1 MRTFKPSL
9 FLAVNT
15 LTICLLAASCSSS
28 SEDSEWSSSIIG
40 IDDSQYQ
47 DNPEIHHG
55 RHSLYGAVVVD
66 SLLISHDE
74 DSRWQLSFL
83 NSDDE
88 SRVELSAVHLMEFIP
103 ALPNWIKRDPY
114 LTEIGYQ
121 NQEFN
126 RQQVSFYPK
135 QISTSGVSMEISRV
149 DVARNCLN
157 SYLWEVFLFS
167 PEDSVDRLLY
177 HGWLEFPRALYQ
189 DMFEHRNGTDFA
201 RYAHCLEDWTDLE
214 GGTANLDVLRE
225 VDYEV
230 SVPLTN
236 HNRGSFRVK
245 GERNKKKDNV
255 IFPAGERKIENF
267 LVDSVKFA
275 TFSPPGVYD
284 RSNPK
289 IVDLSKFY
297 KPVSAHYREVRVGES
312 EESLAEIEIAFLS
325 RDGGSYTYLIVG
337 GLDMREIPHLDPA
350 DSHLGF
356 QMPMGIANHSFY
368 ESHLEAIRRPSK
380 HNPFYALLLDENG
393 QWLDSHKAGVDGPL
407 LHFEAKR
414 RNHLHLWLLSFERHA
429 LVGHLDIEL

>member
-1 MRTFKPSL
+1 MTLHKLLLSGFNSL
-9 FLAVNT
+9 V
-15 LTICLLAASCSSS
+15 ICLLLAGCQSTDSNSS
-28 SEDSEWSSSIIG
+28 WTGTVYG

-47 DNPEIHHG
+47 DNPEIQHG
-55 RHSLYGAVVVD
+55 RHSLYGTVVVD

-74 DSRWQLSFL
+74 ESRWRLRFL
-83 NSDDE
+83 DSDGE
-88 SRVELSAVHLMEFIP
+88 ARVELSEVHLMEFIP
-103 ALPNWIKRDPY
+103 ALPDWVKRDPY

-126 RQQVSFYPK
+126 RQQVSFYPQ
-135 QISTSGVSMEISRV
+135 QISATGVDMEISRV

-167 PEDSVDRLLY
+167 PEDSADRLLY

-189 DMFEHRNGTDFA
+189 DMFEHRNGVRFS

-214 GGTANLDVLRE
+214 SQVANLDVLRE

-230 SVPLTN
+230 SVPLTD
-236 HNRGSFRVK
+236 HNKGSFRVK
-245 GERNKKKDNV
+245 GERNKKKGNV
-255 IFPAGERKIENF
+255 IHPAGERKIENY
-267 LVDSVKFA
+267 LVDSVRFA

-297 KPVSAHYREVRVGES
+297 KPVSAHHREVQVGEG
-312 EESLAEIEIAFLS
+312 EEPLAEIEIAFLS
-325 RDGGSYTYLIVG
+325 RDEKSYTNLIVG
-337 GLDMREIPHLDPA
+337 GLDLREIPHLDPA
-350 DSHLGF
+350 NSHLGF

-368 ESHLEAIRRPSK
+368 ESHSEAIRRPSK

-407 LHFEAKR
+407 LHFDASR